1 VVEDAQKMVKFIK
14 VCHVPLALFC
24 KHATIHAQGLSMLS
38 PGATRF
44 ATNFLIVAR
53 VLDVKEPVRTQA
65 REVKRLILSDD
76 SESWQHCANYCT
88 VMKVVVAALKEFHGK
103 KPCMGNAYIIM
114 RALHHHV
121 AALYNALFN
130 MPLAPSRGTL
140 RSCLQEER
148 SHGDLHYTAILVLF
162 AIHTSLKI
170 WNFVMT
176 NKQ

>member
-1 VVEDAQKMVKFIK
+1 MDVEWNTYIK
-14 VCHVPLALFC
+14 
-24 KHATIHAQGLSMLS
+24 TLSN
-38 PGATRF
+38 TQR
-44 ATNFLIVAR
+44 
-53 VLDVKEPVRTQA
+53 KPVRTQA